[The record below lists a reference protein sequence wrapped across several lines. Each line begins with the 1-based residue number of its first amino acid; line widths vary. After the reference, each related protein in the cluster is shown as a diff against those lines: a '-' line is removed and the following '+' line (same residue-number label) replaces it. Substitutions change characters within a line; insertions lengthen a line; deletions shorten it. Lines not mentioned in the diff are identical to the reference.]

1 MQNEVSHKITEHLS
15 SYGIRCFDSLD
26 DYWEWVNQD
35 LSTST
40 LPEAKI
46 EKLGRLQ
53 DQQFENPNDKS
64 KDVFLNHVGTEKKFC
79 QWLASMQYDE
89 ILASARYIL
98 EKIENDSYQILD
110 LGCSFGYLTTLY
122 GRSFPASSIVGFDK
136 NELLVAK
143 AREMA
148 PPLANNVKF
157 ISSIHTTK
165 NSSIDFIVD
174 TQCLSFISSQRQR
187 QKLLTEL
194 REKMKSDSLIFS
206 VSAIPSKLDLEKLV
220 YDLGEA
226 GLQILDARPLT
237 FQKYGE
243 PQGFTALTAQIGKH
257 IPFDIDTYWKELQ
270 NQIHAASADFCEK

>member
-1 MQNEVSHKITEHLS
+1 MQNKVSLKITEHLS

-26 DYWEWVNQD
+26 HYWEWVNED
-35 LSTST
+35 LSTSS

-53 DQQFENPNDKS
+53 DQQLENPTDKS
-64 KDVFLNHVGTEKKFC
+64 KDEFLNHVGTEAKFC
-79 QWLASMQYDE
+79 QWLASLQYDE

-98 EKIENDSYQILD
+98 EKLENHSYEILD

-122 GRSFPASSIVGFDK
+122 GRSFPASSVVGFDK
-136 NELLVAK
+136 NELLVAQAHK
-143 AREMA
+143 MA
-148 PPLANNVKF
+148 PPSPGNVRF
-157 ISSIHTTK
+157 ISSIRAIE
-165 NSSIDFIVD
+165 NESIDLILD

-194 REKMKSDSLIFS
+194 RQKMKSDSLMLS

-220 YDLGEA
+220 HDLGEA

-243 PQGFTALTAQIGKH
+243 PQGFTALTAQIAKH

-270 NQIHAASADFCEK
+270 YQIHAASADFCEK